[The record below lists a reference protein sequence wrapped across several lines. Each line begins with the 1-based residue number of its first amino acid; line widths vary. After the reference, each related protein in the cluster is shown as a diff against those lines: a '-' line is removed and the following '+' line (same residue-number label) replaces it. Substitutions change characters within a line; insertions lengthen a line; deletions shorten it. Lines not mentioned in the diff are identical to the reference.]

1 MKTIKILSENGLHAR
16 PASLIVNACLE
27 FESEIFLVKGNTK
40 ANARSIMN
48 LMAMGIVHGDEIVVE
63 ADGHDATEAEEKIVS
78 IIEGAA
84 HD

>member
-27 FESEIFLVKGNTK
+27 FESEIFLVKGDTK

-63 ADGHDATEAEEKIVS
+63 ADGADAVVAEEKIAS